1 MLGTSSPPAV
11 MLLQRLMAPTLFNDT
26 GRRQVSVPPCRTQ
39 RGDPGPVA
47 ALRAGRRISLMR
59 LRLAALILGL
69 VGLAQAAGPIEV
81 EVKGV
86 RLDPST
92 GSPVVLLSEKAAS
105 GRSLP
110 IWIGPL
116 EAEAILLELDGVE
129 APRPLTHDLMK
140 RLVEALGARLDRVVV
155 TDVVEETYRARL
167 ELERAGGARV
177 TVDARP
183 SDAIALALR
192 LHRPILVEPAVFS
205 RVEGP
210 AGAPARAFGISA
222 QDLTP
227 ELAEVLAVPG
237 AHGAVVTDVDRRSP
251 ARKLHRAD
259 VVTGV
264 DGEAVASAGDLMTQL
279 ERRAAGQTME
289 VAVRRQGQ
297 PVVVRL
303 RVAPAG
309 GDAR

>member
-1 MLGTSSPPAV
+1 MGVWVRATGTGS
-11 MLLQRLMAPTLFNDT
+11 
-26 GRRQVSVPPCRTQ
+26 G
-39 RGDPGPVA
+39 PGCWTPGGA
-47 ALRAGRRISLMR
+47 YNFRMR
-59 LRLAALILGL
+59 LRMAALILGL
-69 VGLAQAAGPIEV
+69 ASLARAADPVEV

-86 RLDPST
+86 RLDPAT

-167 ELERAGGARV
+167 DLQRAGGAHV

-192 LHRPILVEPAVFS
+192 LHRPILVEPAIFS
-205 RVEGP
+205 RAERSGD
-210 AGAPARAFGISA
+210 APARAFGISV

-227 ELAEVLAVPG
+227 ELAEVLAVPDTR
-237 AHGAVVTDVDRRSP
+237 GAVVTDVDRTSP

-264 DGEAVASAGDLMTQL
+264 DGEAVASAGELIAQL
-279 ERRAAGQTME
+279 ERRAAGETME

>member
-1 MLGTSSPPAV
+1 MPAGWEWAGPLGT
-11 MLLQRLMAPTLFNDT
+11 LT
-26 GRRQVSVPPCRTQ
+26 GILPGCRTPS
-39 RGDPGPVA
+39 GAYNFP
-47 ALRAGRRISLMR
+47 MR

-69 VGLAQAAGPIEV
+69 VGLAQAAGPVEV

-116 EAEAILLELDGVE
+116 EAEAIMLELDGVE

-167 ELERAGGARV
+167 DLERAGGARV

-210 AGAPARAFGISA
+210 AGTAAHAFGVSA

-227 ELAEVLAVPG
+227 ELAEVLAVPD

-259 VVTGV
+259 VVTGI

-279 ERRAAGQTME
+279 ERHAAGQTME

>member
-1 MLGTSSPPAV
+1 MRVWIRATRMGS
-11 MLLQRLMAPTLFNDT
+11 
-26 GRRQVSVPPCRTQ
+26 
-39 RGDPGPVA
+39 GPVCWTPGGA
-47 ALRAGRRISLMR
+47 YNFPMR
-59 LRLAALILGL
+59 LRMAALILGL
-69 VGLAQAAGPIEV
+69 ASLARAADPVEV
-81 EVKGV
+81 EVKGI
-86 RLDPST
+86 RLDPAT

-167 ELERAGGARV
+167 DLQRAGGARV

-192 LHRPILVEPAVFS
+192 LHRPILVEPAIFS
-205 RVEGP
+205 RAEQSGD
-210 AGAPARAFGISA
+210 APARAFGISA

-227 ELAEVLAVPG
+227 ELAEVLAVPDTR
-237 AHGAVVTDVDRRSP
+237 GAVVTDVDRTSP

-259 VVTGV
+259 VVIGV
-264 DGEAVASAGDLMTQL
+264 DGEAVASAGELIAQL

-297 PVVVRL
+297 SVVVRL